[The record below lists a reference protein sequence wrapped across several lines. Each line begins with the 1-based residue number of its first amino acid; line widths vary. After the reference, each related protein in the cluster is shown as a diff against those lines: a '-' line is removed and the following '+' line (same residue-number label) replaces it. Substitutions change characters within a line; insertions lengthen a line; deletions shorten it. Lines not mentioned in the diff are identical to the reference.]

1 MGEAI
6 VNESPVRT
14 PAGWFRSL
22 SAAVSLLMVLL
33 VLSLGDAWA
42 AKPFCGDGQCKGS
55 ETPVSCPDDCGEP
68 EPDVC
73 GDGQCTGT
81 ETPES
86 CPSDCEDPEPPPPG
100 SCNNDGVCN
109 AGEDCLSCGDCS
121 GKTGGN
127 PKNRFCCGQDGYC
140 NADRCGASCGAAVP
154 VCGNGLTEYDE
165 ECDDGNL
172 VPGDGCNAFCETE
185 APLSLVPLNQF
196 NIGDSIG
203 EGEAA
208 DGTIGEPHHESVWST
223 GYAGGDGVNS
233 LNERFEA
240 RDAAAYVENDAGR
253 DIYINQAVSGA
264 VMADFESQA
273 LAVEAEMAA
282 VPPGTAGMVSILLGN
297 NDVCASSIGSM
308 TDPAVFEA
316 QYRAGLDVLADSPF
330 SADVNLLISG
340 VPAIYWLWEAKR
352 SDLYCRLIAWPF
364 VPCENLL
371 DNAAD
376 DCVSTA
382 SREDPD
388 QVYDGD
394 GPNCQRRKAFH
405 ARIRDEYNPILS
417 GVLDDYQAQGK
428 LLNAEYV
435 DILDI
440 RFDSQHVNGG
450 DCFHPSRAGHALM
463 AERQWCR
470 SKWGVNDPACSP

>member
-1 MGEAI
+1 
-6 VNESPVRT
+6 
-14 PAGWFRSL
+14 
-22 SAAVSLLMVLL
+22 
-33 VLSLGDAWA
+33 
-42 AKPFCGDGQCKGS
+42 
-55 ETPVSCPDDCGEP
+55 
-68 EPDVC
+68 
-73 GDGQCTGT
+73 
-81 ETPES
+81 
-86 CPSDCEDPEPPPPG
+86 
-100 SCNNDGVCN
+100 
-109 AGEDCLSCGDCS
+109 
-121 GKTGGN
+121 
-127 PKNRFCCGQDGYC
+127 
-140 NADRCGASCGAAVP
+140 
-154 VCGNGLTEYDE
+154 
-165 ECDDGNL
+165 
-172 VPGDGCNAFCETE
+172 
-185 APLSLVPLNQF
+185 
-196 NIGDSIG
+196 
-203 EGEAA
+203 
-208 DGTIGEPHHESVWST
+208 
-223 GYAGGDGVNS
+223 
-233 LNERFEA
+233 
-240 RDAAAYVENDAGR
+240 
-253 DIYINQAVSGA
+253 
-264 VMADFESQA
+264 
-273 LAVEAEMAA
+273 
-282 VPPGTAGMVSILLGN
+282 MVSILLGN